1 MKKLELIF
9 ENQAGK
15 TVTYSLD
22 NPVDPADVSAIN
34 AAMDEIIEQNVFSSN
49 GGNIVAKKGARI
61 VERTVTEVDLGIE

>member
-9 ENQAGK
+9 ENEDGK

-22 NPVDPADVSAIN
+22 NPIDPADVVAVE
-34 AAMDEIIEQNVFSSN
+34 AAMDEIIAQDIFSTS

-61 VERTVTEVDLGIE
+61 VERTVTEIEIGE

>member
-9 ENQAGK
+9 ENEEGK

-22 NPVDPADVSAIN
+22 NPIDPADVVAVE
-34 AAMDEIIEQNVFSSN
+34 AAMDEIVTQNVFSTS

-61 VERTVTEVDLGIE
+61 VERTVTEIEIGG